1 MQAII
6 CKQIISEL
14 GKKSNSVYILYK
26 VYLNKEYQEKQQLQ
40 RSVKKKQ
47 PTDSWDMMS
56 DQGDDSLILTLKESL
71 KTLKSLLAMY

>member
-1 MQAII
+1 MQTII

-26 VYLNKEYQEKQQLQ
+26 VYLNREYQEKQQLH
-40 RSVKKKQ
+40 VKKN

-56 DQGDDSLILTLKESL
+56 DQGDP
-71 KTLKSLLAMY
+71 